1 MNDTVCQDFSVRSVH
16 PLDGR
21 LAPPFCAIHMRGAG
35 ERPSGNR
42 IPLRTS
48 FIHHEHV
55 LRGFQI
61 GINMRPFSFHTGG
74 QRPFKTRSHTVR
86 CTSYV
91 ASWAM
96 GVVLCLV
103 LFSGCATPQPS
114 LEISEA
120 DARADLARL
129 EQELAQHPEDVEVKR
144 DLGTLYVL
152 VGRSREGQRLLVD
165 AYEADS
171 DDPKTLFYLG
181 LASERLDRLDQA
193 LQLYERYGDIDA
205 SSPYR
210 AALQGR
216 YDLVLRDL
224 ARRQARQQVAQCLER
239 GQCSSASPSTVAVL
253 PLVYQGGNERFAPIG
268 RGLAE
273 LISIDLA
280 NVAALTVVE
289 RVRLQAVLDEIGRSQ
304 TGSFDPNVGPETGQL
319 LGAGQVVNGAF
330 TVQNDERVDLRAL
343 LSSVDSSSRD
353 LESGSAE
360 INRLF
365 ELQQAVVRQTLEAL
379 GVRVRP
385 EVEERIQTPATQ
397 SFEAFLAFS
406 RGLDAED
413 RRAYREAAGHYQR
426 AQQIDPA
433 FRVAAVRASQASAL
447 SQASTGVLPTPV
459 LTSSIDMTRL
469 RLSNMPTAGTL
480 TAPGTERDR
489 PDGEWST
496 VGAVPLEPLPLPPPP
511 TTGDGGAQ

>member
-1 MNDTVCQDFSVRSVH
+1 MRSLFVHIGDTETGSIQLSTGRCGSVREIS
-16 PLDGR
+16 
-21 LAPPFCAIHMRGAG
+21 C
-35 ERPSGNR
+35 
-42 IPLRTS
+42 
-48 FIHHEHV
+48 
-55 LRGFQI
+55 
-61 GINMRPFSFHTGG
+61 
-74 QRPFKTRSHTVR
+74 
-86 CTSYV
+86 V

-96 GVVLCLV
+96 GVVFCLA
-103 LFSGCATPQPS
+103 LLTACATPKPS

-120 DARADLARL
+120 DARADLERL
-129 EQELAQHPEDVEVKR
+129 EQELAENPRDVEVKR
-144 DLGTLYVL
+144 DLGALYVL
-152 VGRSREGQRLLVD
+152 VGREEQGQRLLVD
-165 AYEADS
+165 AFEAKG

-181 LASERLDRLDQA
+181 LASERLERFDQA
-193 LQLYERYGDIDA
+193 LHLYERYGDIDP

-210 AALQGR
+210 TALQGR
-216 YDLVLRDL
+216 YDLVLREL
-224 ARRQARQQVAQCLER
+224 ARRQAQQQVAQCLER

-253 PLVYQGGNERFAPIG
+253 PLVYQGGNDRYAPIG

-289 RVRLQAVLDEIGRSQ
+289 RVRLQAVLNEIGRSQ
-304 TGSFDPNVGPETGQL
+304 TGAFDPNSGPEAGQL

-330 TVQNDERVDLRAL
+330 TVQNEQRVDLRAL
-343 LSSVDSSSRD
+343 LSSVESGSRD

-365 ELQQAVVRQTLEAL
+365 ELQQAIVRQTLEAL
-379 GVRVRP
+379 GIGVSP
-385 EVEERIQTPATQ
+385 DVEEQIQTPPTQ

-413 RRAYREAAGHYQR
+413 RRAYREAAGHYRR
-426 AQQIDPA
+426 AQQIDPG

-447 SQASTGVLPTPV
+447 NQASTGVLPTPV
-459 LTSSIDMTRL
+459 LTSSINMTRL
-469 RLSNMPTAGTL
+469 RLSNMPTVGGLA
-480 TAPGTERDR
+480 APGSERDR

-496 VGAVPLEPLPLPPPP
+496 VGVVPLEPLPLPPPP